1 MPQCSSLRYVVAE
14 ELAGP
19 GTGQGEVLSN
29 SDSSG
34 ILNRILNQE
43 GEELEM
49 GFLAP
54 IPSVTLLEVFPILPR
69 RFL

>member
-1 MPQCSSLRYVVAE
+1 MPQCSSLRYVVTE

-34 ILNRILNQE
+34 ILNQE
-43 GEELEM
+43 GEKLEM